1 MGVITLALVA
11 AGAQT
16 SESPPFWVILACALA
31 IALGTYTGGWRI
43 IKTLG
48 TGLTAVKPAQGF
60 AAEVS
65 TAATILA
72 STHVG
77 FALSTTHVASGSVIG
92 SGMGRRGSTVQWST
106 ARRIVFGWVLT
117 LPAAAVV
124 GALAALLTRIG
135 LAGIVIDTVAA
146 VGFMVVIFV
155 LAQPDRVDASSLEKE
170 VSAAGTAVQQRSKKR
185 RTNA

>member
-1 MGVITLALVA
+1 VA
-11 AGAQT
+11 AGAQR
-16 SESPPFWVILACALA
+16 SETPPYWVILACALA

-60 AAEVS
+60 SAEVS

-92 SGMGRRGSTVQWST
+92 SGLGRRRSSVQWGT

-117 LPAAAVV
+117 LPAAAIV
-124 GALAALLTRIG
+124 GALAALLVRLGTIG
-135 LAGIVIDTVAA
+135 VVIDTAAA

-155 LAQPDRVDASSLEKE
+155 LAQPDRVDASSLEAE
-170 VSAAGTAVQQRSKKR
+170 VNAAGAAVRRTKKKR
-185 RTNA
+185 ANA